1 MQCVVPENIH
11 TPRPPTEGNG
21 SSEGRW
27 SPKGG
32 NFRGGGVAS
41 RVFCLGALSK
51 IDEQAISYSGGSRE
65 GGPHLFV
72 DQTEAQRAKKVFL
85 ETAAPPPPY
94 LRVWMSAPPYL
105 KLCIRHSIILLLNGL
120 SKQKVLFSSTIC
132 YLRLAECFFHGLHDS
147 LCKAIVGN

>member
-11 TPRPPTEGNG
+11 TPRPLTEGNG

-65 GGPHLFV
+65 ESPPLLV
-72 DQTEAQRAKKVFL
+72 DQTEAQRAKKLFL
-85 ETAAPPPPY
+85 ETAPPP
-94 LRVWMSAPPYL
+94 L
-105 KLCIRHSIILLLNGL
+105 I
-120 SKQKVLFSSTIC
+120 
-132 YLRLAECFFHGLHDS
+132 
-147 LCKAIVGN
+147 

>member
-1 MQCVVPENIH
+1 MQCIVPENIH

-85 ETAAPPPPY
+85 ETAAPPP
-94 LRVWMSAPPYL
+94 
-105 KLCIRHSIILLLNGL
+105 L
-120 SKQKVLFSSTIC
+120 SKGVDERPPLSQALDPSLHYFTFEWSFKAKSVVFIDDLLF
-132 YLRLAECFFHGLHDS
+132 A
-147 LCKAIVGN
+147 VG